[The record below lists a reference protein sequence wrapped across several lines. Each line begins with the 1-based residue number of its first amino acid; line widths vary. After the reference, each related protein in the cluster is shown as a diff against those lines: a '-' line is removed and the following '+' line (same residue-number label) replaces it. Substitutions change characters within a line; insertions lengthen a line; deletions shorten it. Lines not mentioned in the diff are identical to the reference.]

1 MSTASSVT
9 TYQIGFYLQHGG
21 GEAETAFLTFT
32 TASGMDDA
40 SALALARAMK
50 GVAWPTG
57 TSASVTVER
66 TEITSVYTGGDL
78 TADPPVFN

>member
-9 TYQIGFYLQHGG
+9 TYQFGFYLQHGG
-21 GEAETAFLTFT
+21 AETETAFFDFT
-32 TASGMDDA
+32 SASGMDDT
-40 SALALARAMK
+40 SALALAEAMK

-66 TEITSVYTGGDL
+66 TEVTTVHYGGDL
-78 TADPPVFN
+78 TVTPPAFT